1 MMFIMSHVS
10 LPWGRC
16 SLRSSAYGASV
27 EFHVG
32 IAHQGNLYPTQLAT
46 FTESVHLYRYNDLS
60 LSIYIY
66 IQTPVG
72 TVISNHTTN

>member
-1 MMFIMSHVS
+1 MCVSMMFIMSHVS

-27 EFHVG
+27 ESHVG

-46 FTESVHLYRYNDLS
+46 FTESVHLYRYNDL
-60 LSIYIY
+60 YIY